1 MISKESKIFIAGHK
15 GMVGSACWRLYKD
28 LGYSNLIGIDSNDLD
43 LRTQSSV
50 KDFISEK
57 KPDLI
62 INAAAKVGGI
72 FANES
77 FPYDFL
83 MDNLLIQNNLIK
95 AAKELNVKKFI
106 FLGSSCIYPKL
117 AMQPIKEDYL
127 MSGKLE
133 ETNEW
138 YAIAKI
144 SGLKLIESINK
155 QFGFQYLSLMPTN
168 LYGPNDN
175 FDLKSSH
182 VLPAMIRKFHESKIN
197 NSPVELWGSGTPL
210 REFLHV
216 DDLAQAILK
225 LSIKE
230 SVKYNL
236 YNVGSGYEISIKNLA
251 LLISKIVG
259 FKGDIVWNSK
269 MKDGTP
275 RKLLNN
281 DRIFSE
287 GWSPTIKLEQGIE
300 KTYLWF
306 IENEYDK

>member
-1 MISKESKIFIAGHK
+1 MISKESKIFIAGHN

-28 LGYSNLIGIDSNDLD
+28 LGYSNLIGIDSNNLD

-72 FANES
+72 LANES

>member
-28 LGYSNLIGIDSNDLD
+28 LGYSNLIGIDSNNLD

-72 FANES
+72 LANES

-230 SVKYNL
+230 VKYNL